1 MESTIT
7 QKQLEIRQ
15 REERILAV
23 SRPMLAEQGYHG
35 LNMDRIAEKLQYSK
49 GTIYNHFSCKEEII
63 IALAIE
69 TMEKRIDLFSRAAMF
84 RGNSRERFQAIGFA
98 AELFVKM
105 YPNHFSVEQIIR
117 SASIWEKTSEKRRS
131 VVKLCEHRCTGIVA
145 GVVLDAISQGDL
157 ELPDGFT
164 PQDLVFGVW
173 SHSSG
178 AYSIIATN
186 DSLQELGISEP
197 FSVVRRNINMQL
209 DGFGWKPFSGDFDIE
224 AVIKRIIKEVFADE
238 CR

>member
-1 MESTIT
+1 MENAVT
-7 QKQLEIRQ
+7 QKQREIQ
-15 REERILAV
+15 EREKRILAV

-35 LNMDRIAEKLQYSK
+35 LNMDRIAEKLQQSK

-117 SASIWEKTSEKRRS
+117 SSSIWEKTSEKRRS
-131 VVKLCEHRCTGIVA
+131 IVQLCEHRCIGIVA
-145 GVVLDAISQGDL
+145 GVVMDAISQGDL
-157 ELPDGFT
+157 TLPAGFT

-186 DSLQELGISEP
+186 DSLEELGISEP
-197 FSVVRRNINMQL
+197 FSVVRQNINKQL
-209 DGFGWKPFSGDFDIE
+209 DGFGWKPLSGEFDID
-224 AVIKRIIKEVFADE
+224 AVIQRVIKEVFADE
-238 CR
+238 CL